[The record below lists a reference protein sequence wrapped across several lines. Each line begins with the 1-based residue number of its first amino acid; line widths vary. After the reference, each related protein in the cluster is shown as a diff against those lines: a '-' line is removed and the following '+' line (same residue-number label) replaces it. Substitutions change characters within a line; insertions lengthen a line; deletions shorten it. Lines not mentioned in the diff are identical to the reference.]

1 MPKRSKKILLIALL
15 LVLLFLIVR
24 VPFELPPESGDIDFR
39 PYWSSTYLLRNG
51 QDFSNPEKM
60 DEIERALTGWDLPF
74 TMIAWFFPTGNLI
87 LLPYTYL
94 TFSRASFYW
103 LITNIIGLF
112 ISAIL
117 IWPKTNKKVWIPLLT
132 IFGFSMTLISL
143 KYGQVNTM
151 VLLGVILFL
160 TFYKKKQDFLAGSS
174 LILTTIKPHLVIL
187 TLPLLILELFKRKNW
202 RILAGFVS
210 AFLVSVIL
218 LFLLN
223 PEWPA
228 RFLHLVSYG
237 MATVRLTPTING
249 LFVFTGNYFLGKRL
263 WIIILVGSILS
274 LWFYRNKVDIRNLID
289 ISLICGLIISPI
301 GWSYD
306 QIMLLIPILH
316 ILEWIT
322 EGNINK
328 FNAIIM
334 VCVLLVANGISF
346 YQRTLLVDDVWFFWP
361 PILTGLLY
369 GYACFQ
375 RHRVPIKQNSKEDA

>member
-1 MPKRSKKILLIALL
+1 MPKRSKKILQRTLILI
-15 LVLLFLIVR
+15 LLFLLFS
-24 VPFELPPESGDIDFR
+24 VPFELPPESGDTDFR

-60 DEIERALTGWDLPF
+60 DEIERVLTGWDLPF

-87 LLPYTYL
+87 ILPFTYF

-103 LITNIIGLF
+103 LITNIVSLF
-112 ISAIL
+112 ISEIL

-160 TFYKKKQDFLAGSS
+160 TFYKKKQGFLAGSS

-187 TLPLLILELFKRKNW
+187 TLPLLILELFKRKYW

-210 AFLVSVIL
+210 ALLVSIIF
-218 LFLLN
+218 LFFLN

-228 RFLHLVSYG
+228 RFLHLASYG

-249 LFVFTGNYFLGKRL
+249 LFVFTGNYFFGKWL
-263 WIIILVGSILS
+263 WIIFLVGSILS

-306 QIMLLIPILH
+306 QIMLLIPILC
-316 ILEWIT
+316 IL
-322 EGNINK
+322 K
-328 FNAIIM
+328 
-334 VCVLLVANGISF
+334 
-346 YQRTLLVDDVWFFWP
+346 
-361 PILTGLLY
+361 
-369 GYACFQ
+369 
-375 RHRVPIKQNSKEDA
+375 